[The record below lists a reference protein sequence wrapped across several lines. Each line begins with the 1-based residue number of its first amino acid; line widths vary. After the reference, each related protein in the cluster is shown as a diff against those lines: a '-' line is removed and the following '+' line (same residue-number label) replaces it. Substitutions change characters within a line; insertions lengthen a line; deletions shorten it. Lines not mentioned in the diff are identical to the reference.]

1 MEIAKLDDYQEASA
15 TSSAKHIVCL
25 AGAGGGK
32 TRTLLGRIDYLI
44 SLGVLPSTILAFTFT
59 RVAAAE
65 MRERYEKEHPGEL
78 IPEFRT
84 FHSFCYSLLCK
95 DSAIRNALGY
105 TKIPD
110 IASEDREKEI
120 TERAKVQCKITL
132 TNEKLHSRQDL
143 TRKEQW
149 QVELYD
155 KAVARLMKQENLI
168 TFDVLNSEVSQL
180 FAADHPSTHYYKQ
193 HYQYIL
199 VDETQ
204 DLDEFQIAFLKSFIN
219 SNLYLTGDAL
229 QSIYQFR
236 GCTNEF
242 IKQIST
248 SPDWTVYKLKNNY
261 RSTRQIC
268 EYANTFSATYA
279 DNSYRIE
286 MHSDREGAEV
296 VDTITEEPSNYD
308 AIAVESIKEMITDIA
323 DLSGTSA
330 ILCRSNKEV
339 DEIHQYLKAKNIV
352 HTTNHETKALKYV
365 ECALSDTYMLGYL
378 ASFLTPAKYG
388 EYIRLT
394 SGKHADVKWFISTYG
409 DNKKIAEAG
418 KKIMQIRDIATLLI
432 PAADKIRE
440 LKKIIKINIPI
451 SEEDLF
457 GVEFLRYIKENTE
470 EEKSNELYVGT
481 IHSVKGLEFDN
492 VCVANVNSYCFKL
505 GTEEMNNLF
514 YVAITRAKNRL
525 FVYRIF

>member
-1 MEIAKLDDYQEASA
+1 MGLDNYQQLAANSN
-15 TSSAKHIVCL
+15 SNRIVCL

-32 TRTLLGRIDYLI
+32 TLTLIGRINYLT
-44 SLGVLPSTILAFTFT
+44 SKGVLPNTILAFTFT

-65 MRERYEKEHPGEL
+65 MRERYEREHPGKL

-84 FHSFCYSLLCK
+84 FHSFCYSILCK
-95 DSAIRNALGY
+95 DPNIRNTLGY
-105 TKIPD
+105 TKVPD
-110 IASEDREKEI
+110 IASEDQEKEI
-120 TERAKVQCKITL
+120 TERAKIQCKITL
-132 TNEKLHSRQDL
+132 SKEQLRSRQGL

-149 QVELYD
+149 QVELFD

-180 FAADHPSTHYYKQ
+180 FAANHPSTHYYKQ
-193 HYQYIL
+193 LYQYIL

-204 DLDEFQIAFLKSFIN
+204 DLDEFQIEFLKSFTN
-219 SNLYLTGDAL
+219 NDLYLTGDAL

-236 GCTNEF
+236 GCTNDF

-248 SPDWTVYKLKNNY
+248 SPDWTVYMLKNNY
-261 RSTRQIC
+261 RSTKQIC

-279 DNSYRIE
+279 DDSYRIE
-286 MHSDREGAEV
+286 MQSDREGAEV
-296 VDTITEEPSNYD
+296 VDTITAEPSNYD
-308 AIAVESIKEMITDIA
+308 AINTESIDDMIKDLTG
-323 DLSGTSA
+323 LSGTSA

-339 DEIHQYLKAKNIV
+339 DEIHQYLKAKNVV
-352 HTTNHETKALKYV
+352 HTTNHGTKVLKYID
-365 ECALSDTYMLGYL
+365 CALSDTCMLGYL
-378 ASFLTPAKYG
+378 ASYLTPAKYG

-394 SGKHADVKWFISTYG
+394 SGKHADVDWFISTYK
-409 DNKKIAEAG
+409 DNKKIAGAG
-418 KKIMQIRDIATLLI
+418 KIIMQIRDIASLLI
-432 PAADKIRE
+432 PTADKIRE
-440 LKKIIKINIPI
+440 LKKIIKINIPTP
-451 SEEDLF
+451 EEDLI
-457 GVEFLRYIKENTE
+457 GIEFLNYIKENIE

-492 VCVANVNSYCFKL
+492 VCVANVNSYCFRL

-525 FVYRIF
+525 FVYRIY